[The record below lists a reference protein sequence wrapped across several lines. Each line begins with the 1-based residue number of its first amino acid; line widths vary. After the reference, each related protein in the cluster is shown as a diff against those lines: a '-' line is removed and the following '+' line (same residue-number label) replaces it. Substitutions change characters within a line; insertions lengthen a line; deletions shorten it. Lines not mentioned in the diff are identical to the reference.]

1 MRVGDVRKYLPKDD
15 DEQIVIAWWEYGDG
29 ESWPEWLTEKMWNY
43 YCDRID
49 SKHDWS
55 YEHEAICEHF
65 EYLHKEYPIPS
76 RWLEEEE

>member
-1 MRVGDVRKYLPKDD
+1 MRVGDVKKYLPKDD

-29 ESWPEWLTEKMWNY
+29 ESWPEWLTKKMWDY
-43 YCDRID
+43 YVDRID

-55 YEHEAICEHF
+55 YEHEAIWEHF
-65 EYLHKEYPIPS
+65 EYLRKEYPIPS